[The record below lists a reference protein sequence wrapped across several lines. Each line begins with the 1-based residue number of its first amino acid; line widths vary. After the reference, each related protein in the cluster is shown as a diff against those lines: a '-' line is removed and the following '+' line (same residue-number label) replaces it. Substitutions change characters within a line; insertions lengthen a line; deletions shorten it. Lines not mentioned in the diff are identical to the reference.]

1 MRIRTTLLTAL
12 ALLGGCHGQQSA
24 TNQLAN
30 SADRLADAADNWG
43 ETASNRVDA
52 AGDRTQ
58 GRIAGLD
65 NRMAAIIDPPAVQ
78 GWVGRWTGVDGR
90 SLLIATDPAKRAGHY
105 RLTDHYARG
114 ATGVFDGVAQ
124 RDTIVFARPDG
135 EQVLRAT
142 DGKATG
148 LDRLAAKKDCL
159 TVRPGEGYCRD

>member
-1 MRIRTTLLTAL
+1 MRIRTILLASL
-12 ALLGGCHGQQSA
+12 ALLAACHDPQSA

-65 NRMAAIIDPPAVQ
+65 NRLAGIVDPPAVQ

-90 SLLIATDPAKRAGHY
+90 SLLIAADPAKRPGHY
-105 RLTDHYARG
+105 QLTDHYARG
-114 ATGVFDGVAQ
+114 AKGVFDGVAQ

-148 LDRLAAKKDCL
+148 LDRLAAKTDCL